1 MIKSPDILQCTFMN
15 TEPAFSVLLF
25 PCVAWM
31 LNVVRAI
38 PLLSTFLKGPSAHVT
53 QPGSRFSSPNQS
65 SGRSSKDQIS
75 FFIWLYFLV
84 VLIKVS
90 QLYSIFDLK
99 EPTKYDLDPNF
110 ADLTEL
116 CSKLTWCNEPIPFVR
131 CCDDHVQFRTV
142 SRSYLVVRMN
152 IAWVLQHSMGFGA
165 ASPPGEHKA
174 DEDQAIRF
182 PQARVKPVRTR

>member
-1 MIKSPDILQCTFMN
+1 M
-15 TEPAFSVLLF
+15 
-25 PCVAWM
+25 
-31 LNVVRAI
+31 
-38 PLLSTFLKGPSAHVT
+38 
-53 QPGSRFSSPNQS
+53 
-65 SGRSSKDQIS
+65 
-75 FFIWLYFLV
+75 
-84 VLIKVS
+84 LIKVS

-116 CSKLTWCNEPIPFVR
+116 CSKLTWRNEPIPFVR